1 MNLWAFVG
9 TYPKKWQK
17 NNGMG
22 IQESKILLV
31 LVSEM
36 DAQNGETARGC

>member
-17 NNGMG
+17 NNEMG
-22 IQESKILLV
+22 YSK
-31 LVSEM
+31 E
-36 DAQNGETARGC
+36 QNNQ